1 MLEMFYDNHFMRRK
15 FMTKREERLRKIEIL
30 NQQKENLAFQLESIE
45 KVKAFVQFP
54 ILTGRQ
60 VRNKKLGIGTIGE
73 SGGQYFSVEFSSG
86 VKKYAFPDS
95 FAKGFLEIDDEE
107 LVNSCKKY
115 AELLE
120 KEEALKTDVKK
131 IEQELATV

>member
-1 MLEMFYDNHFMRRK
+1 
-15 FMTKREERLRKIEIL
+15 MTKREERLRKIEEL
-30 NQQKENLAFQLESIE
+30 NQKKDNLAFQLESIL
-45 KVKAFVQFP
+45 KVKEFVQFP

-60 VRNKKLGIGTIGE
+60 VHNKKFGVGVIGE
-73 SGGQYFSVEFSSG
+73 SGGQYFSVEFSNG

-115 AELLE
+115 GELLE
-120 KEEALKTDVKK
+120 KEEALKADIKK
-131 IEQELATV
+131 IEQEIAAL